1 MKGPVAAS
9 LRRSASRPASCLFFG
24 VFVGFIDTKVT
35 YLVFLGKKKSRPKKI
50 SSARFWISPIP
61 PVRPSEGAGFES
73 EEFQIRN
80 RRRRDFPHFPLGLL
94 LRTGYQLSQHL
105 GFE

>member
-80 RRRRDFPHFPLGLL
+80 RREILYINLFSRISSCPSDRQYCII
-94 LRTGYQLSQHL
+94 RC
-105 GFE
+105 

>member
-80 RRRRDFPHFPLGLL
+80 RRARRRHTCYFL
-94 LRTGYQLSQHL
+94 T
-105 GFE
+105 